1 METSELQRIWKN
13 VDAKINRKSDDE
25 LTLLL
30 ASVSRHTINK
40 FMFIIS
46 MGILSGLGLLVFLTI
61 TSLNR
66 KEDVYYLINN
76 ITLGIIAVIS
86 LYSGLISWYKLHS
99 NKNYNQS
106 LKGWLEYRINLLSGL
121 LTGKLNKLYVLLIPV
136 IYVLTIL
143 SIHVYFKNKPMI
155 EVLHTEESISG
166 LVAGT
171 LTGLLVSFIA
181 VINIRRYELK
191 NLEFLKDLY
200 NRL

>member
-99 NKNYNQS
+99 NRNYNQS
-106 LKGWLEYRINLLSGL
+106 LKSWLEYRINLLSGL